1 MTDLEPRNAAT
12 WSEATCPFYVA
23 GRHPCALGEP
33 DGRHCGPR
41 QYPVCVCNL
50 DEIGRGEAWRAVL
63 SEMQVLYCVQVAVF
77 ERLPREDF
85 NLHVALSASKIVA
98 RCRLNAVGGL
108 S

>member
-1 MTDLEPRNAAT
+1 M
-12 WSEATCPFYVA
+12 TCPFYVG

-63 SEMQVLYCVQVAVF
+63 AQVNAYTRYAVLI
-77 ERLPREDF
+77 EPKNAGHELG
-85 NLHVALSASKIVA
+85 A
-98 RCRLNAVGGL
+98 RGGSL
-108 S
+108 IAGHIYLDAAGWSP